1 MKKILL
7 TIALFSLAQIGF
19 ACDEACKR
27 EQVEAAK
34 SVKFPSYVNQKYCQ
48 STTEDFLLR
57 ARKSLQQYRDNQL
70 STGHRGGA
78 KNIRNFILQRR
89 DWLQECETYMEA
101 MDMGYVFRQKDTTDK
116 IFGSM
121 TTVADSLYKMMMRPK
136 NPNES
141 LDLVTAPVAQNF
153 DNMFKLIDQ
162 HFLELQKRGLI

>member
-1 MKKILL
+1 MKTILL
-7 TIALFSLAQIGF
+7 TFVLLSLAQASF

-27 EQVEAAK
+27 DQVEAAK
-34 SVKFPSYVNQKYCQ
+34 NLKFPTYVNQKYCQ
-48 STTEDFLLR
+48 TTTEDFLLR

-89 DWLQECETYMEA
+89 DWLQECESYMEA
-101 MDMGYVFRQKDTTDK
+101 MDLGFVFRQKDTTDK

-121 TTVADSLYKMMMRPK
+121 GGVADSLYKMMMRPK
-136 NPNES
+136 NPEES
-141 LDLVTAPVAQNF
+141 LNLVTAPVAQKF
-153 DNMFKLIDQ
+153 DDMFKLIDQ

>member
-1 MKKILL
+1 MKTILL
-7 TIALFSLAQIGF
+7 TFILLSLAQTGF
-19 ACDEACKR
+19 ACDETCKR
-27 EQVEAAK
+27 NQVEAAK
-34 SVKFPSYVNQKYCQ
+34 NVKFPSYVNQKYCQ
-48 STTEDFLLR
+48 TTTEDFLLH

-101 MDMGYVFRQKDTTDK
+101 MDLGYVFRQKDTTDK

-121 TTVADSLYKMMMRPK
+121 NRVADSLYKMMMRPK
-136 NPNES
+136 NANES
-141 LDLVTAPVAQNF
+141 LNLVTAPVAQQF
-153 DNMFKLIDQ
+153 DDMFKLIDL